1 MGWHC
6 SVWLGVL
13 FQIHPWGMDTCFPLL
28 VLSIQLYCIYMSSY
42 KYLGF
47 FNEIGNN
54 GRHVFLVSKGWPA
67 SLIAHFER
75 QKCTSVVYIHD
86 TCRALSIAVANV
98 RRVQVE
104 WITWKTFIHPKSQI
118 DNQSEKVIS
127 SLTMRNVKG
136 QPQMT

>member
-1 MGWHC
+1 MLGLDSDFMVWHC

-13 FQIHPWGMDTCFPLL
+13 FQIHPWGMDTCFPLF

-54 GRHVFLVSKGWPA
+54 GRHVFLLSKGWPA

-75 QKCTSVVYIHD
+75 QKCTSVLYM
-86 TCRALSIAVANV
+86 TRAEHVNEP
-98 RRVQVE
+98 E
-104 WITWKTFIHPKSQI
+104 WIFY
-118 DNQSEKVIS
+118 
-127 SLTMRNVKG
+127 
-136 QPQMT
+136 